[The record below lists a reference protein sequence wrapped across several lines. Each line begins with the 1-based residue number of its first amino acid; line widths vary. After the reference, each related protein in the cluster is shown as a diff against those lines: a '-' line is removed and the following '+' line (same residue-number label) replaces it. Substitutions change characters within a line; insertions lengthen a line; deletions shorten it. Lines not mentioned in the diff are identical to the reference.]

1 MSSPLAFAACLPIA
15 MSAANGQAQNFPL
28 RPVRLI
34 VAVPPGNGAD
44 TVARSIAQ
52 QLTTRWG
59 RSVIVDNRSG
69 AGGAIAMDLVARA
82 TPDGYTLLFASVGLV
97 TTATLLQKV
106 EYDTLQAFTPIA
118 QMTVQP
124 YLLTVNPSQPFASVK
139 DIIAYAKNNPGAL
152 NYASSGIG
160 SGSHLGME
168 RLKRMA
174 GVNIVHVPYKGSA
187 QAVTE
192 LAGGQVQLLFANAV
206 TAMPF
211 VRSGRFRLIAVASRG
226 KSRAFPDLPT
236 VAEAGLPGFELNTSY
251 SLFGPDKMP
260 RALVAMIN
268 RDAALA
274 LESPEV
280 AKNLALDGAEPAPS
294 NTPAEFRALLA
305 REAVTGAETLKQAG
319 LAR

>member
-1 MSSPLAFAACLPIA
+1 MAP
-15 MSAANGQAQNFPL
+15 SAAGAQAQKFPQ
-28 RPVRLI
+28 RPVRLV

-44 TVARSIAQ
+44 TVARAIAQ
-52 QLTTRWG
+52 RLSDRWG

-82 TPDGYTLLFASVGLV
+82 AADGHTLLFASIGLV
-97 TTATLLQKV
+97 TTATLLKKV
-106 EYDTLQAFTPIA
+106 DYDTLQAYTPIA

-124 YLLTVNPSQPFASVK
+124 YLLAVNPALPFASVK
-139 DIIAYAKNNPGAL
+139 DIIVYARNNPGAL
-152 NYASSGIG
+152 NYASSGTG

-174 GVNIVHVPYKGSA
+174 GVDIVHVPYKGSA

-192 LAGGQVQLLFANAV
+192 LASGQVQLLFANAV

-211 VRSGRFRLIAVASRG
+211 VRSGRFRLVAVASAG

-236 VAEAGLPGFELNTSY
+236 VAEGGLAGFELSTSY

-260 RALVAMIN
+260 AVLAAAIN
-268 RDAALA
+268 REHAVRIQ
-274 LESPEV
+274 SV
-280 AKNLALDGAEPAPS
+280 AC
-294 NTPAEFRALLA
+294 A
-305 REAVTGAETLKQAG
+305 RSGDRRRNAETGRAGCARQMTRGGPVRMFAG
-319 LAR
+319 LFAARSKCGDRLSGGESWNLD